1 MELSEIREEIDRID
15 GELVRLFCARM
26 QLSAQVADC
35 KKASGLPIY
44 VPTREGAILR
54 AVGEQAGAELAE
66 YVRKLYT
73 VVFELSRCYQ
83 EERWKDS
90 GVIE

>member
-15 GELVRLFCARM
+15 EELVRLFCARM
-26 QLSAQVADC
+26 GLSAQVADY
-35 KKASGLPIY
+35 KKANSLPIL
-44 VPTREGAILR
+44 VPAREEAILQ
-54 AVGEQAGAELAE
+54 AVGKQAGSEFAE
-66 YVRKLYT
+66 YVRKLYA